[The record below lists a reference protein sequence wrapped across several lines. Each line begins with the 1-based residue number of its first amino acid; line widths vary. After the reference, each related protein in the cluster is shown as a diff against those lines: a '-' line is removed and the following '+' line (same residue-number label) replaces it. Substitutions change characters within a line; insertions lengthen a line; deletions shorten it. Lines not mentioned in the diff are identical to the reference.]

1 MTPNEEL
8 TTLRR
13 EIDAIDEHLLNLFR
27 KRQKLS
33 DDIANVKERGNISVT
48 DLGREQLIIDRAQES
63 AEPGH
68 QSETAV
74 FIRTL
79 IALSKKRQTEKLK
92 LYTALDF
99 PAPRLVGDGAVAF
112 QGVAGAWSEH
122 TAITLFPERERMS
135 CEYFEDV
142 FNSVKTGRAAYG
154 VLPVENSR
162 TGAIGEVYDLLRR
175 HACYIV
181 GQIWIPVRQCLLGV
195 PGATIA
201 DIREVRSHPEGL
213 SQCSRFL
220 KGKNWE
226 QTGVRNTAVA
236 VQMTAEDNDVRR
248 AAIGSKRAAEVYGLD
263 VIADNISDDPK
274 NRTRFIAI
282 AAEPYYDEK
291 SNIVT
296 ISFSTAH
303 KAGALCDTLQAF
315 QLAGLNLT
323 RLESRPG
330 SQGKY
335 RFFADL
341 DASIT
346 DAAAR
351 EAIAQAAAQSDYF
364 EVLGC
369 YGEIGEPK

>member
-1 MTPNEEL
+1 WY
-8 TTLRR
+8 
-13 EIDAIDEHLLNLFR
+13 
-27 KRQKLS
+27 S
-33 DDIANVKERGNISVT
+33 
-48 DLGREQLIIDRAQES
+48 
-63 AEPGH
+63 
-68 QSETAV
+68 
-74 FIRTL
+74 
-79 IALSKKRQTEKLK
+79 
-92 LYTALDF
+92 ALDF
-99 PAPRLVGDGAVAF
+99 PAPKTVPDGTVAF
-112 QGVAGAWSEH
+112 QGVPGAWSEH
-122 TAITLFPERERMS
+122 TAIKLFPDRERIA

-142 FNSVKTGRAAYG
+142 FNAVKTGRAAYG

-181 GQIWIPVRQCLLGV
+181 DQMWVSVKQCLLGV

-220 KGKNWE
+220 KGKNWD
-226 QTGVRNTAVA
+226 QTSVRNTAVA
-236 VQMTAEDNDVRR
+236 AKMTAESKDARY

-263 VIADNISDDPK
+263 VIADNIADDSK

-282 AAEPYYDEK
+282 AAEPFYDEK

-296 ISFSTAH
+296 VSFTTAH

-315 QLAGLNLT
+315 QLAGVNLT

-341 DASIT
+341 NASIT
-346 DAAAR
+346 DTAAR
-351 EAIAQAAAQSDYF
+351 EAIAQAVAQSDYF

-369 YGEIGEPK
+369 YSETEEPA